1 MPEHDTIAATRPLP
15 ATVRSLVD
23 DLASIGVVDG
33 SVLIVHSSLSSLG
46 WVCGGAVA
54 VIEAIKIAIGRSGT
68 VVMPTHTSDL
78 SEPSNWCN
86 PRVPPEWWPIIRDS
100 MPAFDPR
107 VTPSRAMGAIA
118 ECFRTQPNVVRSSH
132 PHASFAAYGP
142 LASELVSNHSI
153 HGGLGDSSP
162 LGRLY
167 DHNSSILLIGVGHDR
182 NTSLHLS
189 EMRSFGINKPKSI
202 ETGAPMLI
210 DGKRQWIEFIEPEL
224 DESRFPQIGKSFQDK
239 SGLVQSGMLAQAQSM
254 LIPQRALVDFGTQW
268 LMADKT

>member
-107 VTPSRAMGAIA
+107 VTPSRAMGQSLSVFERNQTLCAA
-118 ECFRTQPNVVRSSH
+118 ATLMRLLPRMDHSRQSLFRIIQFT
-132 PHASFAAYGP
+132 
-142 LASELVSNHSI
+142 
-153 HGGLGDSSP
+153 
-162 LGRLY
+162 
-167 DHNSSILLIGVGHDR
+167 
-182 NTSLHLS
+182 
-189 EMRSFGINKPKSI
+189 
-202 ETGAPMLI
+202 
-210 DGKRQWIEFIEPEL
+210 
-224 DESRFPQIGKSFQDK
+224 
-239 SGLVQSGMLAQAQSM
+239 
-254 LIPQRALVDFGTQW
+254 VD
-268 LMADKT
+268 